1 MRILLVSYVIDCYIQ
16 SATIVETMLNSV
28 ASHKL
33 ATVRQP
39 TLIVLKSNH
48 LVSFT
53 FIPNSLNSF
62 FYVELL
68 FWDFFDVKTI
78 FFWLYQTVCIKCRC
92 DGTCVSFLLFRE
104 FIYLNVMCILYLLPE
119 SSRR

>member
-1 MRILLVSYVIDCYIQ
+1 
-16 SATIVETMLNSV
+16 MLNSFV
-28 ASHKL
+28 SHKL

-68 FWDFFDVKTI
+68 FWDLRLFFLVISDSVYKMSMRRN
-78 FFWLYQTVCIKCRC
+78 LCK
-92 DGTCVSFLLFRE
+92 LFVVPR
-104 FIYLNVMCILYLLPE
+104 IYL
-119 SSRR
+119 S

>member
-1 MRILLVSYVIDCYIQ
+1 MRILLVSYFIDCYIQ

-33 ATVRQP
+33 ATVCQP

-62 FYVELL
+62 FYVEPL
-68 FWDFFDVKTI
+68 FWDFFDVKT
-78 FFWLYQTVCIKCRC
+78 FFLVISDSVYKMSMRRNLCK
-92 DGTCVSFLLFRE
+92 LF
-104 FIYLNVMCILYLLPE
+104 VVP
-119 SSRR
+119 

>member
-1 MRILLVSYVIDCYIQ
+1 
-16 SATIVETMLNSV
+16 MLNSV

-62 FYVELL
+62 FYVELV

-78 FFWLYQTVCIKCRC
+78 FLVISDSVYKMSMRRNLCK
-92 DGTCVSFLLFRE
+92 LF
-104 FIYLNVMCILYLLPE
+104 VVP
-119 SSRR
+119 